1 MVLTGLRLCEPEV
14 VEVLD
19 TVCDRVPV
27 LVAKKGVDVIFGLT
41 EPKADADEVLDERN
55 EPVPELVAV
64 VVLVVL
70 IEAVP
75 VGQWVAVFDPE
86 EDPVLV
92 GEKVIMLLH
101 DAEPVRIGLLED
113 DTVVLIDTVLFVLD
127 FAVRLL
133 VLQAVEVLLEVV
145 DSENVLLLVLLC
157 VLRIEPLV
165 VTEIGPVNVIRNEL
179 VVVALWVEVLLGK
192 EDLLF
197 VRLKASDKEAR
208 SEPVIVFEPALVRL

>member
-1 MVLTGLRLCEPEV
+1 
-14 VEVLD
+14 LD
-19 TVCDRVPV
+19 TVCDFEPVRVPT
-27 LVAKKGVDVIFGLT
+27 KGVNVIFGLP
-41 EPKADADEVLDERN
+41 EPKADADVVLDELN

-101 DAEPVRIGLLED
+101 DAEPVCIGDLEM
-113 DTVVLIDTVLFVLD
+113 DTVLVIDTVLLAVAFAALLFVLD
-127 FAVRLL
+127 
-133 VLQAVEVLLEVV
+133 AVEVLLTVV
-145 DSENVLLLVLLC
+145 DSENVLLLVLLW
-157 VLRIEPLV
+157 VIRIEQVV
-165 VTEIGPVNVIRNEL
+165 VTEIGPDKVIRNEL
-179 VVVALWVEVLLGK
+179 VFVALCVDVLLGK

-197 VRLKASDKEAR
+197 VRLTAIDKEAP
-208 SEPVIVFEPALVRL
+208 SEPVIVLEPPDVRL